1 MTWFKQ
7 RKPDR
12 LLTSY
17 KDVFILIYSDLYS
30 TWLETGDLDQCNL
43 QIDVGQFPES
53 VDYWISVI
61 NNNFHFYE
69 MTLFRI
75 QASKGIKPSFFNSVE
90 FLNVKLLEIPEVITG
105 SIKA

>member
-1 MTWFKQ
+1 MTWFK
-7 RKPDR
+7 RHKPDQQ
-12 LLTSY
+12 LSAY
-17 KDVFILIYSDLYS
+17 KDVFVLIYSNLYS

-53 VDYWISVI
+53 VDLLINVI

-69 MTLFRI
+69 MTLFKI
-75 QASKGIKPSFFNSVE
+75 KASKSVKPSFFKNVE
-90 FLNVKLLEIPEVITG
+90 FLKVELLEIPEVITA